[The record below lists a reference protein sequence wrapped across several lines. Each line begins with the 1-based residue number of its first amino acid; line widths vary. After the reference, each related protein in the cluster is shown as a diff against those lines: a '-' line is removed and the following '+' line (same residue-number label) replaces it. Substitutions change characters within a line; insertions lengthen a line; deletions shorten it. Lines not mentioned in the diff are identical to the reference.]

1 MVYTS
6 RNIERTSDRYEEDIK
21 RAAVADTAL
30 PYTNRRNS
38 STYCAKFIAHSK
50 VGTAPFNQLLRI
62 GTESLCISLSN
73 FLLEIRTIRSQHF
86 IRNTRSQYP
95 FYISIGSSVIQMI
108 IENLY
113 RYITI
118 VFFGK
123 SFEQL
128 QSTFFHVLFGSF
140 LQEVEQRLI
149 VSA

>member
-6 RNIERTSDRYEEDIK
+6 RNIKRTSDRYEEDIK
-21 RAAVADTAL
+21 RTAVADTAL

-38 STYCAKFIAHSK
+38 STYCTKFIVYSK

-62 GTESLCISLSN
+62 GTESLSISLSN
-73 FLLEIRTIRSQHF
+73 FLLEISTIRNKHF
-86 IRNTRSQYP
+86 IRNARSQDP
-95 FYISIGSSVIQMI
+95 FHVSIRSCVIQMI
-108 IENLY
+108 VKNLY

-118 VFFGK
+118 VFFSK

-128 QSTFFHVLFGSF
+128 QSTFFHVLFGSL